1 MTAASDFLELEV
13 LDHVLGKGTRDYPSP
28 TGLFIALFTGV
39 TGLETNAPTLEVS
52 TSGTAYTRIPV
63 TFAAA
68 STGAATTSADVT
80 FSAAT
85 GGGFGLVTHIA
96 IVDHVSNVTWGS
108 NVNVL
113 FYGALTTSKQIDASD
128 VFKITTG
135 NLTVSLA

>member
-68 STGAATTSADVT
+68 SSGAATTSADVT